1 MIEIDM
7 VSLGINT
14 AMFFGVI
21 FVIAFIIV
29 IIAKRGNKSD
39 DNDDDRNMIM
49 FGDMDKMSGVDFE
62 KLLGLLLARK
72 GYNVKFTPKTGDF
85 GADLILT
92 HDLKRIA
99 VQAKRSKSAVGNS
112 SVQEALAGAHYY
124 NCAEA
129 WVITNNAFTPGGIK
143 QAQSCAVRL
152 FDRQSVLDMQS
163 EVRQVIE
170 AEENGKVIS
179 QANQQNIADEEERKK
194 YGILNGG
201 ASMENCS
208 GEKQE
213 QSSENVHYGTKH
225 ISESY
230 DKPQK
235 KYTIK
240 HKPSFAIQYNIS
252 GYKAPM

>member
-1 MIEIDM
+1 MVEIDM
-7 VSLGINT
+7 ISIGMSI
-14 AMFFGVI
+14 AMFLGLM
-21 FVIAFIIV
+21 FVIVLIIV
-29 IIAKRGNKSD
+29 VILRRGNKNN
-39 DNDDDRNMIM
+39 DNNDNRNMIM

-62 KLLGLLLARK
+62 KLLGLLLVRK
-72 GYNVKFTPKTGDF
+72 GYSVEFTPKTGDF
-85 GADLILT
+85 GADLILS
-92 HDLKRIA
+92 HNLKRIA
-99 VQAKRSKSAVGNS
+99 VQAKRSKSAVGNGS
-112 SVQEALAGAHYY
+112 IQEALAGAHYY

-129 WVITNNAFTPGGIK
+129 WVITNNTFTTGGVK
-143 QAQSCAVRL
+143 QAQSCDVRL

-163 EVRQVIE
+163 EVRQMIE
-170 AEENGKVIS
+170 FEEGG
-179 QANQQNIADEEERKK
+179 QASQQNTDSEEAKK

>member
-7 VSLGINT
+7 VSLGINI

-39 DNDDDRNMIM
+39 DNDDRNMIM

-72 GYNVKFTPKTGDF
+72 GYSVKFTPKTGDF

-143 QAQSCAVRL
+143 QAQSCNVKL

-170 AEENGKVIS
+170 AEERGTIS
-179 QANQQNIADEEERKK
+179 QSGQQTINDEERKK

-213 QSSENVHYGTKH
+213 QSLASVHYGTKY
-225 ISESY
+225 ISDAY
-230 DKPQK
+230 DNPKKQK
-235 KYTIK
+235 KSKIK
-240 HKPSFAIQYNIS
+240 HKPSFAISYNIDEC
-252 GYKAPM
+252 KAPM